1 MESLKAAWEAQDCSC
16 YGPEC
21 LIKPAKPKLPSK
33 GGKPATKSNQK
44 NGQKGGYRSQ
54 SKSYGHSKNKKK
66 K

>member
-1 MESLKAAWEAQDCSC
+1 MG